1 MSEAG
6 LTEAEAGRRLTER
19 GERETLPSS
28 RTVAGIVRENTLT
41 LFNLILVSFFVLLLV
56 AGDPA
61 DGLFLAIA
69 VANSGIGIVQEL
81 RAKRALDRA
90 ALLVAPRARV
100 VRDGAERGVAVDEVV
115 DGDLVR
121 IGAGDQIVADGEL
134 VGATGLQLDES
145 PLTGESEPVSRAAG
159 DRVLSG
165 SFAVEGSGE
174 YVATG
179 TGAGSYAQQL
189 LGEAREHAHERSPL
203 EVQINRLLTL
213 LVVVMVPL
221 GAVFIFALIH
231 RDVPFRESAATATAG
246 IVTLVPEGLVLL
258 TSLTFAMAA
267 ARLTSRGM
275 LVQYLNAV
283 ESLANVDTV
292 CLDKTGTLTDGNLTL
307 VEVIP
312 LDGTAEE
319 EVRDM
324 LGRFAASAAGRNE
337 TLEAVA
343 AAIARDGAAVADEV
357 SFSSRWKWS
366 ALRLESAPEWL
377 VLGAPDVLTANGAHD
392 VIGERQAAGRRV
404 LVFGTAPSA
413 EQPSGDGT
421 RPPDLRPLAAVVL
434 SERLRDDTRATV
446 EYLQSQG
453 VALKVMSGDSPVTVT
468 AIAGD
473 AGIDVT
479 AGAVEGAAL
488 PADNAGV
495 RSLVSSR
502 NVFARLAPH
511 DKRRLVE
518 ALRAEGAYVA
528 MIGDGVNDVPAMKRS
543 RLGIGFGSGSQLAK
557 SVADCV
563 LIDNRFGS
571 IPDAIGEGRR
581 IIGNVQRVAC
591 LFVTKSVFA
600 AAVILTFGVLT
611 SGFPLLPRHLSLAA
625 TFTVGI
631 PAFVLALSPIQGP
644 APTIGF
650 LRRVARFAIPAGVVL
665 AGATILSYLAVASV
679 RSYSQE
685 EGRTA
690 ATTVYVAVGLYLL
703 LVLEADRM
711 QASRRHAISVLALVG
726 GLASGYLLVLGS
738 DAGRSFFALAQPGVW
753 VMMVVVGVSLL
764 AFVALSWLRLSPY
777 RGARPEISGSDPDF
791 SATRGSGSQRKQ

>member
-1 MSEAG
+1 
-6 LTEAEAGRRLTER
+6 
-19 GERETLPSS
+19 
-28 RTVAGIVRENTLT
+28 
-41 LFNLILVSFFVLLLV
+41 
-56 AGDPA
+56 
-61 DGLFLAIA
+61 
-69 VANSGIGIVQEL
+69 
-81 RAKRALDRA
+81 
-90 ALLVAPRARV
+90 
-100 VRDGAERGVAVDEVV
+100 
-115 DGDLVR
+115 
-121 IGAGDQIVADGEL
+121 
-134 VGATGLQLDES
+134 
-145 PLTGESEPVSRAAG
+145 
-159 DRVLSG
+159 
-165 SFAVEGSGE
+165 
-174 YVATG
+174 
-179 TGAGSYAQQL
+179 
-189 LGEAREHAHERSPL
+189 LG
-203 EVQINRLLTL
+203 
-213 LVVVMVPL
+213 
-221 GAVFIFALIH
+221 GVFIFALIH
-231 RDVPFRESAATATAG
+231 RDVPFREAAATATAG

-267 ARLTSRGM
+267 ARLTGRGM

-319 EVRDM
+319 DVREM

-343 AAIARDGAAVADEV
+343 AAIAGEPAAVSDEV

-366 ALRLESAPEWL
+366 ALRLESAPEWQ
-377 VLGAPDVLTANGAHD
+377 VLGAPEVLAGGDHQ

-404 LVFGTAPSA
+404 LVFGTTPTA
-413 EQPSGDGT
+413 EQPSGDGA
-421 RPPDLRPLAAVVL
+421 RPPELRALAAVVL

-453 VALKVMSGDSPVTVT
+453 VALKVMSGDSPVTVA
-468 AIAGD
+468 AIAAD
-473 AGIDVT
+473 AGIDVA

-488 PADNAGV
+488 PDDEAAL

-518 ALRAEGAYVA
+518 ALHGQGAYVA

-631 PAFVLALSPIQGP
+631 PAFVLALAPIQGP

-738 DAGRSFFALAQPGVW
+738 DAGRSFFALAQPGLW
-753 VMMVVVGVSLL
+753 VMLVCVGVSLL
-764 AFVALSWLRLSPY
+764 AFFALSRLGLSPY
-777 RGARPEISGSDPDF
+777 RGARPEKTGSDPVF
-791 SATRGSGSQRKQ
+791 SARGRSGSQGEQ

>member
-41 LFNLILVSFFVLLLV
+41 LFNLILVSFFVLLWWPATPRTGCSWRSRLPTRASASSRSCAPSGRSTGPPCWSHPV
-56 AGDPA
+56 RGWCATAPSAGWPSTRSWTATWCGSAPA
-61 DGLFLAIA
+61 TRSSPI
-69 VANSGIGIVQEL
+69 
-81 RAKRALDRA
+81 
-90 ALLVAPRARV
+90 
-100 VRDGAERGVAVDEVV
+100 
-115 DGDLVR
+115 
-121 IGAGDQIVADGEL
+121 GEL

-343 AAIARDGAAVADEV
+343 AAIARDGAV
-357 SFSSRWKWS
+357 SPTRCRSRRAGSGARCAWS
-366 ALRLESAPEWL
+366 RRQSGWCWARLTCSAP
-377 VLGAPDVLTANGAHD
+377 
-392 VIGERQAAGRRV
+392 
-404 LVFGTAPSA
+404 
-413 EQPSGDGT
+413 
-421 RPPDLRPLAAVVL
+421 
-434 SERLRDDTRATV
+434 TV
-446 EYLQSQG
+446 
-453 VALKVMSGDSPVTVT
+453 
-468 AIAGD
+468 
-473 AGIDVT
+473 
-479 AGAVEGAAL
+479 
-488 PADNAGV
+488 
-495 RSLVSSR
+495 
-502 NVFARLAPH
+502 
-511 DKRRLVE
+511 
-518 ALRAEGAYVA
+518 
-528 MIGDGVNDVPAMKRS
+528 
-543 RLGIGFGSGSQLAK
+543 
-557 SVADCV
+557 
-563 LIDNRFGS
+563 
-571 IPDAIGEGRR
+571 
-581 IIGNVQRVAC
+581 
-591 LFVTKSVFA
+591 
-600 AAVILTFGVLT
+600 
-611 SGFPLLPRHLSLAA
+611 
-625 TFTVGI
+625 
-631 PAFVLALSPIQGP
+631 
-644 APTIGF
+644 
-650 LRRVARFAIPAGVVL
+650 
-665 AGATILSYLAVASV
+665 
-679 RSYSQE
+679 
-685 EGRTA
+685 RT
-690 ATTVYVAVGLYLL
+690 T
-703 LVLEADRM
+703 
-711 QASRRHAISVLALVG
+711 
-726 GLASGYLLVLGS
+726 
-738 DAGRSFFALAQPGVW
+738 
-753 VMMVVVGVSLL
+753 
-764 AFVALSWLRLSPY
+764 
-777 RGARPEISGSDPDF
+777 
-791 SATRGSGSQRKQ
+791 

>member
-1 MSEAG
+1 VSEAG

-19 GERETLPSS
+19 GERETPPSS

-69 VANSGIGIVQEL
+69 VANSGIGIIQEL

-100 VRDGAERGVAVDEVV
+100 VRDGAERAVAVDEVV

-145 PLTGESEPVSRAAG
+145 PLTGESEPVGRVAG

-174 YVATG
+174 YLATG

-221 GAVFIFALIH
+221 GGVFIFALIH
-231 RDVPFRESAATATAG
+231 RDVPFREAAATATAG

-267 ARLTSRGM
+267 ARLTGRGM

-319 EVRDM
+319 DVREM

-343 AAIARDGAAVADEV
+343 AAIAGEPAAVSDEV

-366 ALRLESAPEWL
+366 ALRLESAPEWQ
-377 VLGAPDVLTANGAHD
+377 VLGAPEVLAGGDHQ

-404 LVFGTAPSA
+404 LVFGTTPTA
-413 EQPSGDGT
+413 EQPSGDGA
-421 RPPDLRPLAAVVL
+421 RPPELRALAAVVL

-453 VALKVMSGDSPVTVT
+453 VALKVMSGDSPVTVA
-468 AIAGD
+468 AIAAD
-473 AGIDVT
+473 AGIDVA

-488 PADNAGV
+488 PDDEAAL

-518 ALRAEGAYVA
+518 ALHGQGAYVA

-631 PAFVLALSPIQGP
+631 PAFVLALAPIQGP

-738 DAGRSFFALAQPGVW
+738 DAGRSFFALAQPGLW
-753 VMMVVVGVSLL
+753 VMLVCVGVSLL
-764 AFVALSWLRLSPY
+764 AFFALSRLGLSPY
-777 RGARPEISGSDPDF
+777 RGARPEKTGSDPVF
-791 SATRGSGSQRKQ
+791 SARGRSGSQGEQ

>member
-1 MSEAG
+1 VSEAG

-19 GERETLPSS
+19 GERETPPSS

-69 VANSGIGIVQEL
+69 VANSGIGIIQEL

-100 VRDGAERGVAVDEVV
+100 VREGAERAVAVDEVV

-145 PLTGESEPVSRAAG
+145 PLTGESEPVGRVAG

-174 YVATG
+174 YLATG

-221 GAVFIFALIH
+221 GGVFIFALIH
-231 RDVPFRESAATATAG
+231 RDVPFREAAATATAG

-267 ARLTSRGM
+267 ARLTGRGM

-319 EVRDM
+319 DVREM

-343 AAIARDGAAVADEV
+343 AAIAGEPAAVSDEV

-366 ALRLESAPEWL
+366 ALRLESAPEWQ
-377 VLGAPDVLTANGAHD
+377 VLGAPEVLAGGDHQ

-404 LVFGTAPSA
+404 LVFGTAATA
-413 EQPSGDGT
+413 EQPSGNGA
-421 RPPDLRPLAAVVL
+421 RPPDLRALAAVVL

-453 VALKVMSGDSPVTVT
+453 VALKVMSGDSPVTVA
-468 AIAGD
+468 AIAAD
-473 AGIDVT
+473 AGIDVA

-488 PADNAGV
+488 PDDEAAL

-518 ALRAEGAYVA
+518 ALHGQGAYVA

-631 PAFVLALSPIQGP
+631 PAFVLALAPIQGP

-738 DAGRSFFALAQPGVW
+738 DAGRSFFALAQPGLW
-753 VMMVVVGVSLL
+753 VMLVCVGVSLL
-764 AFVALSWLRLSPY
+764 AFFALSRLGLSPY
-777 RGARPEISGSDPDF
+777 RGARPEKTGSDPVF
-791 SATRGSGSQRKQ
+791 SARGRSGSQGEQ

>member
-1 MSEAG
+1 VSEAG

-19 GERETLPSS
+19 GERETPPSS

-69 VANSGIGIVQEL
+69 VANSGIGIIQEL

-100 VRDGAERGVAVDEVV
+100 VREGAERAVAVDEVV

-145 PLTGESEPVSRAAG
+145 PLTGESEPVGRVAG

-174 YVATG
+174 YLATG

-221 GAVFIFALIH
+221 GGVFIFALIH
-231 RDVPFRESAATATAG
+231 RDVPFREAAATATAG

-267 ARLTSRGM
+267 ARLTGRGM

-319 EVRDM
+319 DVREM

-343 AAIARDGAAVADEV
+343 AAIAGEPAAVSDEV

-366 ALRLESAPEWL
+366 ALRLESAPEWQ
-377 VLGAPDVLTANGAHD
+377 VLGAPEVLAGGDHQ

-404 LVFGTAPSA
+404 LVFGTTPTA
-413 EQPSGDGT
+413 EQPSGDGA
-421 RPPDLRPLAAVVL
+421 RPPELRALAAVVL

-453 VALKVMSGDSPVTVT
+453 VALKVMSGDSPVTVA
-468 AIAGD
+468 AIAAD
-473 AGIDVT
+473 AGIDVA

-488 PADNAGV
+488 PDDEAAL

-518 ALRAEGAYVA
+518 ALHGQGAYVA

-631 PAFVLALSPIQGP
+631 PAFVLALAPIQGP

-738 DAGRSFFALAQPGVW
+738 DAGRSFFALAQPGLW
-753 VMMVVVGVSLL
+753 VMLVCVGVSLL
-764 AFVALSWLRLSPY
+764 AFFALSRLGLSPY
-777 RGARPEISGSDPDF
+777 RGARPEKTGSDPVF
-791 SATRGSGSQRKQ
+791 SARGRSGSQGEQ

>member
-1 MSEAG
+1 VSEAG

-41 LFNLILVSFFVLLLV
+41 LFNLILVSFFVLLLI

-69 VANSGIGIVQEL
+69 VANSAIGIVQEL
-81 RAKRALDRA
+81 RSKRALDAA
-90 ALLVAPRARV
+90 ALLVAPKARV
-100 VRDGAERGVAVDEVV
+100 VRDGTERSVAVDDVV

-121 IGAGDQIVADGEL
+121 VGAGDQIVADGDL
-134 VGATGLQLDES
+134 VVATGLQLDES
-145 PLTGESEPVSRAAG
+145 PLTGESEPVGRAAG

-174 YVATG
+174 FVATG
-179 TGAGSYAQQL
+179 TGAGSYASQL

-213 LVVVMVPL
+213 LVIVMVPL

-231 RDVPFRESAATATAG
+231 RDVPFREAAATSTAG

-267 ARLTSRGM
+267 ARLTQKGM

-292 CLDKTGTLTDGNLTL
+292 CLDKTGTLTDGNLSL

-312 LDGTAEE
+312 LDGSPDED
-319 EVRDM
+319 VRATV
-324 LGRFAASAAGRNE
+324 GRFAASAAARNE

-343 AAIARDGAAVADEV
+343 AGTDGERVELADEV
-357 SFSSRWKWS
+357 PFSSRWKWS
-366 ALRLESAPEWL
+366 AVRLASAPDWL
-377 VLGAPDVLTANGAHD
+377 VLGAPEVLTPDGGHD
-392 VIGERQAAGRRV
+392 VIGDRQSAGRRV
-404 LVFGTAPSA
+404 LVFGTATDV
-413 EQPSGDGT
+413 G
-421 RPPDLRPLAAVVL
+421 RPPDDGAGPPAMRPVAAVVL
-434 SERLRDDTRATV
+434 SERLRSDTKATV

-453 VALKVMSGDSPVTVT
+453 VALKVMSGDSPVTVA
-468 AIAGD
+468 AIAAD
-473 AGIDVT
+473 AGIDVD
-479 AGAVEGAAL
+479 AGAMEGREL
-488 PADNAGV
+488 PEDEAGL
-495 RSLVSSR
+495 RSAVAGR
-502 NVFARLAPH
+502 NVFARLQPH

-518 ALRAEGAYVA
+518 ALRSQGAYVA

-563 LIDNRFGS
+563 LVDNRFGS
-571 IPDAIGEGRR
+571 IPEAIGEGRR

-600 AAVILTFGVLT
+600 AAVILTFGILT

-665 AGATILSYLAVASV
+665 AGATILAYLAVASV

-738 DAGRSFFALAQPGVW
+738 NAGRDFFALAQPGLW
-753 VMMVVVGVSLL
+753 VMIVCIGVSLL
-764 AFVALSWLRLSPY
+764 AFAALSWLRLSPY
-777 RGARPEISGSDPDF
+777 RGARPDTSGSDPVF
-791 SATRGSGSQRKQ
+791 SASGRGGQGEK